1 MATSAAVA
9 AAAYVLGRANEQIF
23 MCCAPSPTF
32 DQNVRHI
39 RIQSHTISQH
49 TLFSF
54 WSCELD
60 NATIPDGEHVQFWDV
75 TQFGVLSFSFD
86 VDVVAAAMQM
96 PENCERFSNLFV
108 RSFILRCCTNNLW
121 TNSGAKNPL
130 KIGQQMDVRLL
141 ERGIVNV
148 EQKWWWDVD
157 RNVAW
162 LTNYCIRNADAAN

>member
-96 PENCERFSNLFV
+96 PENCERFSNF
-108 RSFILRCCTNNLW
+108 RSFVHIEMLHEQFMDEFWCQKPIENRSADGCETVGKGHCECRVEMAMRCWPKCCMTN
-121 TNSGAKNPL
+121 K
-130 KIGQQMDVRLL
+130 LL
-141 ERGIVNV
+141 HS
-148 EQKWWWDVD
+148 KCW
-157 RNVAW
+157 
-162 LTNYCIRNADAAN
+162 CS